1 MKISGAG
8 LAIGLGFI
16 ALAGLVAYDAANL
29 QVPPSYARVG
39 PQVFPYI
46 IAGGMALVGL
56 RLVWEAVRDPIRV
69 HVPPMTDWKAVLMI
83 GVALAAQYFIMKP
96 LGFVFSALI
105 LFLTIAFAFGSRK
118 YARDLVVGLVLA
130 LSAYVGFRY
139 GLGIQLPP
147 GILKGL
153 L

>member
-16 ALAGLVAYDAANL
+16 ALAGLVAWDAAHL
-29 QVPPSYARVG
+29 QVPPTYARVG

-46 IAGGMALVGL
+46 IASGMALVGL
-56 RLVWEAVRDPIRV
+56 WLVWEAVRHPIRV
-69 HVPPMTDWKAVLMI
+69 HVPPVTDWKAVVMI
-83 GVALAAQYFIMKP
+83 GVALAAQYFLLKP
-96 LGFVFSALI
+96 VGFVLSALI

-118 YARDLVVGLVLA
+118 YARDVVVGLVLA
-130 LSAYVGFRY
+130 LLAYVGFRH
-139 GLGIQLPP
+139 GLGIGLPE